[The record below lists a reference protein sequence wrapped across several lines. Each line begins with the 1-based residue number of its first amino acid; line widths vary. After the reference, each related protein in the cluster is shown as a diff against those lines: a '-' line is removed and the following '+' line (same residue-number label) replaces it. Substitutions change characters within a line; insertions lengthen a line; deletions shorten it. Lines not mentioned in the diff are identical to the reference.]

1 MMNDNYEYIT
11 AEPAYRVQDVAANIF
26 SMMIE
31 HEMKD
36 FWFIRPEERK
46 AMVHECFLWAKEF
59 CDEVKNWEEEDEE
72 TVQE

>member
-1 MMNDNYEYIT
+1 MSDNYEYIT

-31 HEMKD
+31 QEMKSL
-36 FWFIRPEERK
+36 WFTEPQERK
-46 AMVHECFLWAKEF
+46 AMIHECFNWAKDF
-59 CDEVKNWEEEDEE
+59 CEECKKYEE